1 MTAGDHATGDAAV
14 PVLFAGG
21 GLVGLSTAM
30 FLAQHG
36 IASLAVERLRGGS
49 QLPRAAFFHMR
60 TLELFRSA
68 GIEDDVRARSLEEFE
83 PEGSIVLMD
92 TLAGKVL
99 KGLVPDLNA
108 GVDAFS
114 PCRRL
119 FITQPGLEPILR
131 RRAEGSGARVL
142 DGHEV
147 IGFEQDATGVTTAV
161 KDLDTGRERTIRSAY
176 LVGADGAHSKVRE
189 LAGIEFDGRGVFSNS
204 VTIYFK
210 APLAPLLAGTNFS
223 VIYIGNPH
231 LGGFFRLDKDQ
242 NSGFL
247 VVNTAG
253 DTSKPEASSPAN
265 DVREETLVAHVRHA
279 AGVADLPVTITGVAR
294 WRATSDVARRFRN
307 GRVFLAG
314 DAAHLMPPNGGY
326 GGNTGIHDGHNLA
339 WKLALVLKGIAG
351 PGLLDTYE
359 AERRPA
365 SAFTVEQAYTRYVT
379 RTAPFL
385 GKKDFQP
392 PADDFDIELGYL
404 YRSRAIL
411 TDVWRRRRR
420 RAETH
425 EHPSESRGRPGSR
438 APHVW
443 IEKQGHRIS
452 TLDLFRGVVRAAG
465 GRRRE
470 RLARSRA
477 RGAGAIPRASARGP
491 PDRPR
496 CHRSGRGR
504 DRVRSCAVGRD
515 ARSPGR
521 LRGVALGVRVR
532 GSRDGAGRCPVGHP
546 DAPVKPKEHDTWH
559 SSRSTAQAT
568 KTNPAK
574 TRTPMSSASFG
585 PTRS

>member
-1 MTAGDHATGDAAV
+1 MTLEHHASSEADV

-36 IASLAVERLRGGS
+36 IASLAIERLRSGS

-108 GVDAFS
+108 GVEAFS

-142 DGHEV
+142 AGYEV
-147 IGFEQDATGVTTAV
+147 TGFEQDATGVTTAV
-161 KDLDTGRERTIRSAY
+161 RNLETGAERTIRSAY
-176 LVGADGAHSKVRE
+176 LVGADGAHSRVRE

-231 LGGFFRLDKDQ
+231 LGGFFRLDKDL

-253 DTSKPEASSPAN
+253 DTSTPEASSPAN

-294 WRATSDVARRFRN
+294 WRATSDVARRFRS

-314 DAAHLMPPNGGY
+314 DAAHLMPPNGGF

-351 PGLLDTYE
+351 PGLLETYE

-385 GKKDFQP
+385 GKQDFQP

-404 YRSRAIL
+404 YQSGAII
-411 TDVWRRRRR
+411 
-420 RAETH
+420 AEAAGQASAGRTH
-425 EHPSESRGRPGSR
+425 EHPSESHGRPGSR

-443 IEKQGHRIS
+443 LEKQGRRIS
-452 TLDLFRGVVRAAG
+452 TLDLFRGSFVLLAGPDAKGWPEAVRAAQARFAG
-465 GRRRE
+465 LQIETYRIGRDVTEPPGFTTAFGIEPSGATLVRPDGFV
-470 RLARSRA
+470 AWRSA
-477 RGAGAIPRASARGP
+477 STVADPAGALAGVLSAILMRA
-491 PDRPR
+491 
-496 CHRSGRGR
+496 
-504 DRVRSCAVGRD
+504 
-515 ARSPGR
+515 
-521 LRGVALGVRVR
+521 
-532 GSRDGAGRCPVGHP
+532 
-546 DAPVKPKEHDTWH
+546 
-559 SSRSTAQAT
+559 
-568 KTNPAK
+568 
-574 TRTPMSSASFG
+574 
-585 PTRS
+585 

>member
-1 MTAGDHATGDAAV
+1 MTVERHVSSEADL

-49 QLPRAAFFHMR
+49 RLPRAAFFHMR

-68 GIEDDVRARSLEEFE
+68 GIEDEVRARSLEEFE

-161 KDLDTGRERTIRSAY
+161 RDLDTGRERTIRSAY
-176 LVGADGAHSKVRE
+176 LVGTDGAHSRVRE
-189 LAGIEFDGRGVFSNS
+189 LAGIDFDGRGVFSNS
-204 VTIYFK
+204 VTIYFQ
-210 APLAPLLAGTNFS
+210 APLRPLLAGTNFS
-223 VIYIGNPH
+223 VIYIGNPY

-253 DTSKPEASSPAN
+253 DTSKPEASNPAN

-279 AGVADLPVTITGVAR
+279 AGVADLPVAITGVAR
-294 WRATSDVARRFRN
+294 WRATSDVARRFQS

-351 PGLLDTYE
+351 PALLETYGT
-359 AERRPA
+359 ERRPA

-385 GKKDFQP
+385 GKQDFEP
-392 PADDFDIELGYL
+392 LADDFDIELGYL
-404 YRSRAIL
+404 YRSGAIL
-411 TDVWRRRRR
+411 PDPGDDAPGR
-420 RAETH
+420 TH

-443 IEKQGHRIS
+443 LEKQGQRIS
-452 TLDLFRGVVRAAG
+452 TLDLLRGSFV
-465 GRRRE
+465 
-470 RLARSRA
+470 LL
-477 RGAGAIPRASARGP
+477 AGATANGWPEAAHEAQAQIPGLQLQAYRIGREITDPGGGFTTAFGIAASGATLIR
-491 PDRPR
+491 PD
-496 CHRSGRGR
+496 GF
-504 DRVRSCAVGRD
+504 VAW
-515 ARSPGR
+515 RSPST
-521 LRGVALGVRVR
+521 VADPAAVLIEVL
-532 GSRDGAGRCPVGHP
+532 SAILM
-546 DAPVKPKEHDTWH
+546 
-559 SSRSTAQAT
+559 RS
-568 KTNPAK
+568 
-574 TRTPMSSASFG
+574 
-585 PTRS
+585 

>member
-1 MTAGDHATGDAAV
+1 MGQMTTDAGLADV

-36 IASLAVERLRGGS
+36 IASLAVERLRAGS

-68 GIEDDVRARSLEEFE
+68 GIEEDVRRRSLEEFE

-92 TLAGKVL
+92 TLAGRVL

-131 RRAEGSGARVL
+131 RRAEGAGARVL

-147 IGFEQDATGVTTAV
+147 VGFEQDAAGVTTVV
-161 KDLDTGRERTIRSAY
+161 KDVGTGGERRIRSKY
-176 LVGADGAHSKVRE
+176 LVGADGAHSRIRE

-204 VTIYFK
+204 VTIYFN
-210 APLAPLLAGTNFS
+210 APLARLLEGTNYS

-231 LGGFFRLDKDQ
+231 LGGFFRLDKDRS
-242 NSGFL
+242 SGFL

-265 DVREETLVAHVRHA
+265 DVREETLIAHVRHA
-279 AGVADLPVTITGVAR
+279 SGVADLPVTITGVAR
-294 WRATSDVARRFRN
+294 WRATSDVARRFRS

-339 WKLALVLKGIAG
+339 WKLALVLKGVAG
-351 PGLLDTYE
+351 PALLDTYDV
-359 AERRPA
+359 ERRPA

-385 GKKDFQP
+385 GKQDFQP
-392 PADDFDIELGYL
+392 LADDFDIELGYL
-404 YRSRAIL
+404 YDSAAI
-411 TDVWRRRRR
+411 VPE
-420 RAETH
+420 AGGGAGH
-425 EHPSESRGRPGSR
+425 EHPAESHGRPGSR
-438 APHVW
+438 APHLW
-443 IEKQGHRIS
+443 LEQGGRRIS
-452 TLDLFRGVVRAAG
+452 SLDLFTGSFVLLAGPAGGAWVQAARAAAA
-465 GRRRE
+465 
-470 RLARSRA
+470 RLAGLPLTSHQVGHDVTDPGGFLQAYGLTPAGTTLVRPDGFVAWRSA
-477 RGAGAIPRASARGP
+477 AGAADPAAELGRALSTILAT
-491 PDRPR
+491 
-496 CHRSGRGR
+496 
-504 DRVRSCAVGRD
+504 AV
-515 ARSPGR
+515 S
-521 LRGVALGVRVR
+521 
-532 GSRDGAGRCPVGHP
+532 
-546 DAPVKPKEHDTWH
+546 
-559 SSRSTAQAT
+559 
-568 KTNPAK
+568 
-574 TRTPMSSASFG
+574 
-585 PTRS
+585 

>member
-1 MTAGDHATGDAAV
+1 MTTVGGSASTEADL

-36 IASLAVERLRGGS
+36 IASLAVERLRSGS
-49 QLPRAAFFHMR
+49 KLPRAAFFHMR

-108 GVDAFS
+108 GVEAFS
-114 PCRRL
+114 PCRRM

-161 KDLDTGRERTIRSAY
+161 RNLDTGGERAIRSAY
-176 LVGADGAHSKVRE
+176 LVGTDGAHSQVRE

-204 VTIYFK
+204 VTIYFT

-223 VIYIGNPH
+223 VIYIGNPD

-247 VVNTAG
+247 VVNTVG
-253 DTSKPEASSPAN
+253 DTSQPEASSPAN
-265 DVREETLVAHVRHA
+265 DVREETLIAHVRHA
-279 AGVADLPVTITGVAR
+279 AGVADLPVTITGFAR

-351 PGLLDTYE
+351 QRLLDTYE
-359 AERRPA
+359 AERRPV

-385 GKKDFQP
+385 GKQDFQP
-392 PADDFDIELGYL
+392 LADDFDIELGYL
-404 YRSRAIL
+404 YRSGAIL
-411 TDVWRRRRR
+411 TDPRDDSAPGR
-420 RAETH
+420 TH

-443 IEKQGHRIS
+443 LEKQGRRVS
-452 TLDLFRGVVRAAG
+452 TLDLFRGSFVLLAGANANGWPEAVRAAQAQFPG
-465 GRRRE
+465 LQLEVYRIGRDVMDLDRFT
-470 RLARSRA
+470 AAFGITPS
-477 RGAGAIPRASARGP
+477 GAILVRPDGFVAWRSASAVADP
-491 PDRPR
+491 VTALVEVLLAILM
-496 CHRSGRGR
+496 RS
-504 DRVRSCAVGRD
+504 
-515 ARSPGR
+515 
-521 LRGVALGVRVR
+521 
-532 GSRDGAGRCPVGHP
+532 
-546 DAPVKPKEHDTWH
+546 
-559 SSRSTAQAT
+559 
-568 KTNPAK
+568 
-574 TRTPMSSASFG
+574 
-585 PTRS
+585 

>member
-1 MTAGDHATGDAAV
+1 VKSFDEAEV
-14 PVLFAGG
+14 PVLLAGG

-36 IASLAVERLRGGS
+36 IASLAVERLRRGS

-99 KGLVPDLNA
+99 ASFVPGLNE
-108 GVDAFS
+108 GVEAFS

-131 RRAEGSGARVL
+131 RRAEAAGARVL

-147 IGFEQDATGVTTAV
+147 VGFEQDNHGVETSVRNIETGE
-161 KDLDTGRERTIRSAY
+161 ERAIRSRY
-176 LVGADGAHSKVRE
+176 LVGADGAHSRIRD

-204 VTIYFK
+204 VTIYFE
-210 APLAPLLAGTNFS
+210 APLGGLLEGTNFS
-223 VIYIGNPH
+223 VIYIGNSH
-231 LGGFFRLDKDQ
+231 LGGFFRLDTDR

-265 DVREETLVAHVRHA
+265 DVREETLIAHVRHA
-279 AGVADLPVTITGVAR
+279 AGDASLPVKITGTAR
-294 WRATSDVARRFRN
+294 WRATADVARRFRS

-326 GGNTGIHDGHNLA
+326 GGNTGIHDAHNLA
-339 WKLALVLKGIAG
+339 WKLALVLNGIAG
-351 PGLLDTYE
+351 PMLLDSYV
-359 AERRPA
+359 AERRSA

-392 PADDFDIELGYL
+392 LADDFDIELGYL
-404 YRSRAIL
+404 YRSTAIAPRPE
-411 TDVWRRRRR
+411 DECGE
-420 RAETH
+420 AH
-425 EHPSESRGRPGSR
+425 EHPGKSLGRPGSR

-443 IEKQGHRIS
+443 IERNGTRIS
-452 TLDLFRGVVRAAG
+452 TLDLFRGAFVLMAG
-465 GRRRE
+465 PDGGGWIE
-470 RLARSRA
+470 AARSAADRFPGLPLETYRIATDIDSDGDLAGAYGLSPSGATLIRPDGFVAWRA
-477 RGAGAIPRASARGP
+477 TSYGAGAAEELTNVLTKILS
-491 PDRPR
+491 
-496 CHRSGRGR
+496 SGI
-504 DRVRSCAVGRD
+504 S
-515 ARSPGR
+515 
-521 LRGVALGVRVR
+521 
-532 GSRDGAGRCPVGHP
+532 
-546 DAPVKPKEHDTWH
+546 
-559 SSRSTAQAT
+559 
-568 KTNPAK
+568 
-574 TRTPMSSASFG
+574 
-585 PTRS
+585 